1 MARPLSEINWEL
13 LDQLLGIFCT
23 GEECASVLN
32 IDYDTLCAC
41 IKRKKK
47 MSFSDYSDIKKGNGR
62 ASLRRRQFRMAETN
76 PALAIWLGKQY
87 LNQKD
92 QPLIDQSRHEH
103 FNVTVEIVD
112 ENKITSESGNRISQY
127 IEV

>member
-1 MARPLSEINWEL
+1 MARPLNPINWDL

-23 GEECASVLN
+23 GEECAAFLN
-32 IDYDTLCAC
+32 IDYETLCRAV
-41 IKRKKK
+41 KRVKK
-47 MSFSDYSDIKKGNGR
+47 MGFEEYSAIKKGSGR

-92 QPLIDQSRHEH
+92 QPLIDNSKHEH

-112 ENKITSESGNRISQY
+112 ENKITPESGNRISQY
-127 IEV
+127 VEV

>member
-1 MARPLSEINWEL
+1 MARPLKDINWEL
-13 LDQLLGIFCT
+13 CDQLLGIFCT
-23 GEECASVLN
+23 GEECAAVLN

-41 IKRKKK
+41 IKREKK
-47 MSFSDYSDIKKGNGR
+47 MSFSEYSEIKKGSGR

-92 QPLIDQSRHEH
+92 QPLIDQSKHEH
-103 FNVTVEIVD
+103 FVVEVKIEN
-112 ENKITSESGNRISQY
+112 ENKTPQESGNRISQY
-127 IEV
+127 VEV